1 MSASFQFILEDLSE
15 IEPIDPIVSPIPYD
29 DSIPIPARIPMIFR
43 QLLKAK
49 RMNNRILILEKA
61 FYIGQLIEEE
71 LTLAQRTLVKTTLSE
86 YYYRVC
92 VWTYC
97 IFEVPGIQQ
106 IYRTKNASLTLISRL
121 KAPEYRKLA
130 SMGLSLIDATR
141 DTLAYESLNAQ
152 L

>member
-1 MSASFQFILEDLSE
+1 
-15 IEPIDPIVSPIPYD
+15 
-29 DSIPIPARIPMIFR
+29 
-43 QLLKAK
+43 
-49 RMNNRILILEKA
+49 MNNRILILEKA

-97 IFEVPGIQQ
+97 IFEIPGVQQ
-106 IYRTKNASLTLISRL
+106 IYRTRNASLARISQL
-121 KAPEYRKLA
+121 KASEYRKLA
-130 SMGLSLIDATR
+130 SIRLSLIDATR
-141 DTLAYESLNAQ
+141 NTLAYESLNAQ